1 MPHQHKRSS
10 LISAIS
16 TLAAAVA
23 LTWAGSAQAD
33 PNPYY
38 IGASTS
44 VGYDSNV
51 FRLPKAVGDTTY
63 SYGLVGGVD
72 QTIGRQRL
80 YANGTVRDTRFVD
93 LKQLNYTNY
102 NVLAGVDWQTLYDLS
117 GTLSYSTAQSLYN
130 YGGTSTILSKA
141 KNVET
146 RDEIIAKGRWGASS
160 LLSLDTSYTHRK
172 LSYSDPAYSFNALNQ
187 DDWSVGLTYTPRAL
201 LTLGTAL
208 RYTQGTQG
216 KAQISRDFDRY
227 DIDLTGT
234 WVPTG
239 LSTVTARLSYGDR
252 KSRNGVSQ
260 LDFKGTTGQ
269 LSWAYQ
275 PTGKLR
281 FTTAFSHDSGA
292 ESGFFNINGQQ
303 LRGIGDNSRLTDTL
317 TIDSAYSLTA
327 KIQLTAGLLLSN
339 RSLKNG
345 SLDGSDTLRTASVGA
360 SYAILRNTS
369 LGCSVRR
376 ETRTAS
382 GQGSFDFRDSSVTC
396 SAQISLQ

>member
-1 MPHQHKRSS
+1 MPHQHQRSS
-10 LISAIS
+10 LISALAM
-16 TLAAAVA
+16 LAAAVA
-23 LTWAGSAQAD
+23 LTWAGSAHAD

-63 SYGLVGGVD
+63 SYGLLGGID

-80 YANGTVRDTRFVD
+80 YASGTVRDTRFVD
-93 LKQLNYTNY
+93 LKQLNYVDY
-102 NVLAGVDWQTLYDLS
+102 SFRGGVDWQTLYDLS
-117 GTLSYSTAQSLYN
+117 GTLSYSSAQSLYN

-172 LSYSDPAYSFNALNQ
+172 LAYSDPAYQRNSLNQ
-187 DDWSVGLTYTPRAL
+187 DGWSLGLTYRPRAL
-201 LTLGTAL
+201 LTLGTAV
-208 RYTQGTQG
+208 RYTQGKYQLN
-216 KAQISRDFDRY
+216 RDFDRY
-227 DIDLTGT
+227 DVDLTGT
-234 WVPTG
+234 WVPTA
-239 LSTVTARLSYGDR
+239 LSSLTARLSYGNR
-252 KSRNGVSQ
+252 KSRNGISE

-269 LSWAYQ
+269 LSWVYQ

-292 ESGFFNINGQQ
+292 ESGFFNVNGQQ
-303 LRGIGDNSRLTDTL
+303 LNGIGDNSRLTNTVTL
-317 TIDSAYSLTA
+317 NSTYNLTA
-327 KIQLTAGLLLSN
+327 KIQLNAGLLVSN
-339 RSLKNG
+339 RSLKTG
-345 SLDGSDTLRTASVGA
+345 SLDGNDTLRTASLGA
-360 SYAILRNTS
+360 SYAILRNAS
-369 LGCSVRR
+369 LGCNFRR
-376 ETRTAS
+376 ESRSAS
-382 GQGSFDFRDSSVTC
+382 GQGSYDFRDSSVSC